1 VSLDGIRNHRS
12 SAFQRPQRVAG
23 SAWRSQR
30 VARTGW
36 RSQRGEGRLK
46 AILYTVI
53 FVYLIFVAIK
63 IVPPYVAEFQLKDKM
78 DEQARFA
85 VVNGSRDEQIRNI
98 IYKEIEDL
106 GIPAKKED
114 IKVSASMKLVT
125 ISVDYTVPVD
135 LIVYHLDLHFTPS
148 TENKSL
154 T

>member
-23 SAWRSQR
+23 SA
-30 VARTGW
+30 W